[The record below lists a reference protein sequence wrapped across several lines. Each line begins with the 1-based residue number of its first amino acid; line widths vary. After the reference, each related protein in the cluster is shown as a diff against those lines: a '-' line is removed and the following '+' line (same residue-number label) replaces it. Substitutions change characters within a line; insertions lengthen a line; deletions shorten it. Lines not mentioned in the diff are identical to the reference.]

1 MAGAGA
7 IGAGMLA
14 AAGHLAAAGAH
25 AAAPGRHVI
34 VAAAPLAAA
43 GARYSGPPALTL
55 LRAVTSWTFDPWAFV
70 IIVLVAGAYLAG
82 VRTLRRAG
90 RPWPRARSIS
100 FLGLGLG
107 ALFLATMWWTGVY
120 AGVLFYARAAQ
131 TILLLLVVPMFLA
144 LGRPLSLAIA
154 ALPGR
159 AGQRLAA
166 AIGSRTARVLTF
178 PAISTVLLVAVPF
191 AVYFTPWYTAGF
203 HSGTVRGLTYL
214 ALMAPGFVFFWTLVR
229 VDPVPKAY
237 PYLVTLWITITEV
250 VGDAVFGI
258 AVAGD
263 SHLIGGAYYRA
274 VARPWGPS
282 LRLDQAF
289 GGGTLWVLGDVV
301 GLPFLVAQLFHM
313 IKEDE
318 SEAAEVDAELDAR
331 EAEAAAGH
339 DGAPAA
345 DPAGPPAPAA
355 GPVAP
360 GRPWWESDPR
370 FTERFGPAVK
380 RDK

>member
-7 IGAGMLA
+7 AGAGVLA
-14 AAGHLAAAGAH
+14 AGGGYHAFLAGKTPYG
-25 AAAPGRHVI
+25 
-34 VAAAPLAAA
+34 
-43 GARYSGPPALTL
+43 GPPELTL

-70 IIVLVAGAYLAG
+70 ILVLLAGAYLAG
-82 VRTLRRAG
+82 VRKLRRAG
-90 RPWPRARSIS
+90 RPWPRARTIS

-131 TILLLLVVPMFLA
+131 TILLLLVAPMFLA

-154 ALPGR
+154 TLPGR
-159 AGQRLAA
+159 AGPRLAA
-166 AIGSRTARVLTF
+166 AIASRTARTLTF

-191 AVYFTPWYTAGF
+191 AVYFTPWYTAFF
-203 HSGTVRGLTYL
+203 HSGAVRGLTYL

-250 VGDAVFGI
+250 VGDAVLGI

-263 SHLIGGAYYRA
+263 SHLIGGAYYQA
-274 VARPWGPS
+274 LARPWGPS
-282 LRLDQAF
+282 LRLDQAL
-289 GGGTLWVLGDVV
+289 GGGTLWVLGDLV

-313 IKEDE
+313 IREDE
-318 SEAAEVDAELDAR
+318 SEAAEIDAELDAR
-331 EAEAAAGH
+331 EAAAIQR
-339 DGAPAA
+339 DAPATVPA
-345 DPAGPPAPAA
+345 DAPAQA
-355 GPVAP
+355 GTPGSQAADAAPP

-370 FTERFGPAVK
+370 FTERFGRIGP
-380 RDK
+380 RDQ